1 MLILGLFK
9 GRCTFVT
16 SEFPSE
22 IPRTQNRNYSYTK
35 PLAIIRKKIIMDRM
49 TKILVE
55 ELNQSIGQSGK
66 NNADKFEN
74 FVNYTITTT
83 NFSKSF
89 DISNINTG
97 GGNDTGIDGIAII
110 VNDQLIEHCDEIT
123 DIINNGNKL
132 RVEYIFIQSKTSEG
146 FKTSE
151 IGQFTHG
158 ILDFLSE
165 EPTIVRNEEIEKFA
179 EISNFIIQN
188 SAHMLQAPT
197 CKIFYVTLG
206 RVNSDKNIDGRIE
219 TGKQDILNTNMF
231 SEVGYKRLGA
241 TEICN
246 KYRKTKDAITSTINF
261 VSKVTLPS
269 IDGVDEAYIGIL
281 PLSEFKKIVKDNNG
295 KVRNVFDDNVRDFQG
310 TGNPVNKKI
319 DTTLSSQQP
328 DLFSVLNNGVTIVA
342 SSLITV
348 SNSFT
353 LKDYQIVNGCQ
364 TSNILA
370 QYTDISELKD
380 LSIPLKIIVTEN
392 DKVKTQITIA
402 TNSQTAIRQDQ
413 LSALSNFLRDLEHY
427 YNTFEVGEG
436 KLYFERRARQYA
448 SDGTV
453 QKSRITTIQIQI
465 KSFASMFLKEP
476 ERVTSFYGVMV
487 KQIQNE
493 GKSIFVDGQ
502 RFETYYLS
510 GLAYYRM
517 ISLFNKGLIDKKYKK
532 VKFFVLMVF
541 NAIAG
546 KNKDISNHLNSKK
559 IVQAYCNPI
568 IEMLLDENKSERLF
582 KKATKL
588 IDKSGL
594 DIEDKAA
601 IKVKSATETLLNQLK
616 K

>member
-1 MLILGLFK
+1 
-9 GRCTFVT
+9 
-16 SEFPSE
+16 
-22 IPRTQNRNYSYTK
+22 
-35 PLAIIRKKIIMDRM
+35 MDRM
-49 TKILVE
+49 TKILVD
-55 ELNQSIGQSGK
+55 ELNLSIGQSGK
-66 NNADKFEN
+66 SDADKFEN
-74 FVNYTITTT
+74 FVNYTITTS

-89 DISNINTG
+89 DVTSIDTG
-97 GGNDTGIDGIAII
+97 KGNDTGIDGIAII

-123 DIINNGNKL
+123 EIIDTGNRL

-165 EPTIVRNEEIEKFA
+165 TPSIVRNEEIEKLA
-179 EISNFIIQN
+179 QISNFIIQN
-188 SAHMLQAPT
+188 SAHMLQTPT
-197 CKIFYVTLG
+197 CKVFYVTLG
-206 RVNSDKNIDGRIE
+206 RTNSDANIEGRIE

-231 SEVGYKRLGA
+231 ANVDYQRLGA

-269 IDGVDEAYIGIL
+269 IEGVDEAYIGIL
-281 PLSEFKKIVKDNNG
+281 PLSEFKKIVKDDNG

-310 TGNPVNKKI
+310 TGNLVNKKI
-319 DTTLSSQQP
+319 DTTLTSDHP

-370 QYTDISELKD
+370 QYTDRDEIKD

-392 DKVKTQITIA
+392 DEVKTQITIA
-402 TNSQTAIRQDQ
+402 TNSQTAIKQDQ
-413 LSALSNFLRDLEHY
+413 LSALTSFLRDLEHY
-427 YNTFEVGEG
+427 YNTFEIGEG

-453 QKSRITTIQIQI
+453 QKSRITTIQIQT

-476 ERVTSFYGVMV
+476 ERVTSFYGAMV
-487 KQIQNE
+487 KQIQNDE
-493 GKSIFVDGQ
+493 KSIFIDGH
-502 RFETYYLS
+502 RFESYYLS

-532 VKFFVLMVF
+532 VKFFVLMVL

-546 KNKDISNHLNSKK
+546 KNKDISSHLNSKK
-559 IVQAYCNPI
+559 TVQAYCKPI
-568 IEMLLDENKSERLF
+568 IEILLDETKSEKLF
-582 KKATKL
+582 KKATSI
-588 IDKSGL
+588 IDSSGL
-594 DIEDKAA
+594 EIETTSA
-601 IKVKSATETLLNQLK
+601 IKVKSATEILLNELK

>member
-1 MLILGLFK
+1 M
-9 GRCTFVT
+9 VT
-16 SEFPSE
+16 
-22 IPRTQNRNYSYTK
+22 
-35 PLAIIRKKIIMDRM
+35 
-49 TKILVE
+49 
-55 ELNQSIGQSGK
+55 
-66 NNADKFEN
+66 
-74 FVNYTITTT
+74 
-83 NFSKSF
+83 
-89 DISNINTG
+89 NI
-97 GGNDTGIDGIAII
+97 
-110 VNDQLIEHCDEIT
+110 
-123 DIINNGNKL
+123 

-165 EPTIVRNEEIEKFA
+165 TPTIVRNEEIMKFA
-179 EISNFIIQN
+179 EISNFIIQH
-188 SAHMLQAPT
+188 SAHMLQTPT
-197 CKIFYVTLG
+197 CKVFYVTLG
-206 RVNSDKNIDGRIE
+206 RINQDANIQGRIE
-219 TGKQDILNTNMF
+219 TGRQDILNTNMF
-231 SEVGYKRLGA
+231 AEVDYQRLGA

-246 KYRKTKDAITSTINF
+246 KYRKTKDAITATINF

-269 IDGVDEAYIGIL
+269 IEGVDEAYIGIL
-281 PLSEFKKIVKDNNG
+281 PLSEFKKIVKDDNG

-319 DTTLSSQQP
+319 DTTLSSDHP

-342 SSLITV
+342 SSLVSV

-370 QYTDISELKD
+370 QYTEREELKD

-392 DKVKTQITIA
+392 DEVKTQITIA

-413 LSALSNFLRDLEHY
+413 LSALTSFLRDLEHY
-427 YNTFEVGEG
+427 YNTFEIGEG

-476 ERVTSFYGVMV
+476 ERVTSFYGAMV
-487 KQIQNE
+487 KQIQNGE
-493 GKSIFVDGQ
+493 KPIFIDGQ
-502 RFETYYLS
+502 RFESYYLS

-532 VKFFVLMVF
+532 VKFFVLMVL

-546 KNKDISNHLNSKK
+546 KNKDISNNLNSKK

-568 IEMLLDENKSERLF
+568 IEILLDEDKSKKIF
-582 KKATKL
+582 KKATNI
-588 IDKSGL
+588 IDNSGL
-594 DIEDKAA
+594 DIEETSA
-601 IKVKSATETLLNQLK
+601 IKVKSATEILLNELK